1 MTAQEEDVRWLGRH
15 AIVTMPEEID
25 LTNSPGLDH
34 LLAGVVAQ
42 SPEAITVDL
51 TATSFCD
58 SAGIN
63 VLAHVHQLAAEN
75 GGQLRIALGDSPVG
89 RIIQLIGLD
98 EIVPVYRDV
107 QQSLDASGPGSAP
120 QAGE

>member
-1 MTAQEEDVRWLGRH
+1 
-15 AIVTMPEEID
+15 MPEEID
-25 LTNSPGLDH
+25 VTNAPGLAAA
-34 LLAGVVAQ
+34 LAAVSGQ
-42 SPEAITVDL
+42 SPEVITADL

-107 QQSLDASGPGSAP
+107 QQSLDAAGPGSVP